1 MQFFSQKFTYDN
13 HVCSCLLPPLQ
24 FSLTLIVLFD
34 HSLFGLFSE
43 DRYWPYSYFRFLST
57 LTLTPFI
64 KTHKKRAPPIFPYLS
79 WPNKFGHQLHVW
91 CPVKWLIIN
100 RLKENKN
107 HQKVILTGLPRG
119 DFVWGEGVAVHTL
132 CTLLGDFRSKNNG
145 AV

>member
-91 CPVKWLIIN
+91 CPL
-100 RLKENKN
+100 
-107 HQKVILTGLPRG
+107 KVIAATTDNKQIKRKQESPKG
-119 DFVWGEGVAVHTL
+119 DFNWAAKGQFCLRGGGG
-132 CTLLGDFRSKNNG
+132 CTHSLYPFGRLS
-145 AV
+145 